1 MSADNT
7 SQRKGAGEVF
17 QRKDAKLAKNAKEY
31 WVMKFFRLAQCL
43 GFPLSGS
50 GAGLFAPQSVG
61 MRGSEG
67 CSCHGNQ
74 GVVTVSDNN
83 AWNLERKPFKTF
95 LRTLCDL
102 CAFALAAFFL
112 IQSTSAAAA
121 PDIQHWQTRNG
132 VRVYFVP
139 AAELPIIDVRVVF
152 AAGSARDDGKP
163 GLAQL
168 SNGLLSEGADGLDAD
183 AIAQRFDS
191 LGAQFGNGVD
201 RDMAWVGLRSL
212 SDPKLATPALDL
224 LAKLLSH
231 PDFPPQAFERERQR
245 MLIGLQQQEENPQQ
259 IAENAF
265 YKAVYGNHP
274 YATPPE
280 GTQDSLKAL
289 QRDDVLGF
297 YKHYYVA
304 HNALIAIVGAL
315 DRKGAEQLAEK
326 VAGSLPEGVAAP
338 PLPPVKDLAAAQD
351 IRKQHPST
359 QTSIFVGQPGD
370 ARGDPDYFALYVA
383 NHVFGGGG
391 LVSRLSEEI
400 REKRGLSYSVYSY
413 FFPMARKGP
422 FLMGLQTRND
432 QADEAVR
439 LLRETLAKYLAEGP
453 TDQELT
459 AAKRNITGGFPLR
472 IDSNSKILEYLS
484 VIGYYD
490 LPLDYLDTFSRNIEA
505 VSREQAHS
513 AFQQRI
519 HPDKMVS
526 VRVGGP

>member
-1 MSADNT
+1 MSVNST
-7 SQRKGAGEVF
+7 SQRNAASEIL
-17 QRKDAKLAKNAKEY
+17 QRKDAKNAKEDSD
-31 WVMKFFRLAQCL
+31 MKQL
-43 GFPLSGS
+43 GKVLLDCYSRARELYAF
-50 GAGLFAPQSVG
+50 
-61 MRGSEG
+61 
-67 CSCHGNQ
+67 
-74 GVVTVSDNN
+74 VVTAVLLAISTVAN
-83 AWNLERKPFKTF
+83 AG
-95 LRTLCDL
+95 
-102 CAFALAAFFL
+102 
-112 IQSTSAAAA
+112 
-121 PDIQHWQTRNG
+121 PDIQHWQTHNG

-139 AAELPIIDVRVVF
+139 AQELPIIDVRVVF

-191 LGAQFGNGVD
+191 LGAQFGSGAD

-212 SDPKLATPALDL
+212 SDDKLATPALDM
-224 LAKLLSH
+224 LASVLRH

-245 MLIGLQQQEENPQQ
+245 MLIALQEEQENPGQ
-259 IAENAF
+259 IAEKAF
-265 YKAVYGNHP
+265 YKAVYGKHP

-280 GTQDSLKAL
+280 GTPDSLKAL
-289 QRDDVLGF
+289 TRNDVLDF
-297 YKHYYVA
+297 YKRYYVA

-315 DRKGAEQLAEK
+315 DRAAAEQLAEK
-326 VAGSLPEGVAAP
+326 VAGSLPEGAAVP
-338 PLPPVKDLAAAQD
+338 ALPAVQDLAAPQD
-351 IRKQHPST
+351 IRIQHPST
-359 QTSIFVGQPGD
+359 QTHIYVGQPGV
-370 ARGDPDYFALYVA
+370 ARGDADYFALYVA

-391 LVSRLSEEI
+391 LVSRLSYEI

-432 QADEAVR
+432 QADEAQR
-439 LLRETLAKYLAEGP
+439 LLRETLVKYLAEGP
-453 TDQELT
+453 TATELT

-484 VIGYYD
+484 VIGYYN
-490 LPLDYLDTFSRNIEA
+490 LPLDYLDTFNKNIEA
-505 VSREQAHS
+505 VSREQAHT
-513 AFQQRI
+513 AFRQRV